1 MVADADIAPPVEPS
15 MPTCLAVSRR
25 RFLATGLSGLA
36 AAGLAGSSPSSATA
50 DDALGNAAKSA
61 APLVDCHLHINHFD
75 RSIEDTLAHMD
86 ATGTT
91 QAFILPLETGEGGVT
106 LPTETVLHAHLLYP
120 DRMIPFC
127 QTDIRQDDCLE
138 RIRAYHLLGCRG
150 VGEQKEHV
158 PLKDA
163 RVEAVIALCDE
174 LNWPITLHFQDGAN
188 GYNQG
193 LATDLEPY
201 LKKYKRVRIIGHA
214 QTWWA
219 NISADVPPA
228 DQTLYP
234 KGPVKP
240 GGLLDRLLGEYPN
253 LYADMSAG
261 SGFGALTRDEEF
273 TAAFIER
280 HPRQFLFGSDCP
292 CRDGKGENFKGTCYS
307 TQLQKFLE
315 RIVTSKQ
322 TLQDIRANNA
332 LRALN
337 GE

>member
-1 MVADADIAPPVEPS
+1 MASPAS
-15 MPTCLAVSRR
+15 LSRR
-25 RFLATGLSGLA
+25 GFLSSTFRGAAAASLSG
-36 AAGLAGSSPSSATA
+36 GLAGNLLA
-50 DDALGNAAKSA
+50 DDQASSDEPAAK
-61 APLVDCHLHINHFD
+61 LVDCHLHINHFD
-75 RSIEDTLAHMD
+75 RSVEDTIRHMD

-91 QAFILPLETGEGGVT
+91 QAFVLPLETGEGGVT
-106 LPTETVLHAHLLYP
+106 LPTETVLHAWVEHR
-120 DRMIPFC
+120 DRVIPFC

-138 RIRAYHLLGCRG
+138 RLRAYHLLGCRG
-150 VGEQKEHV
+150 IGEQKEHL
-158 PLKDA
+158 PLKDP

-201 LKKYKRVRIIGHA
+201 LKKYKQVRIIGHA

-219 NISADVPPA
+219 NISADVPEGN
-228 DQTLYP
+228 LYP

-261 SGFGALTRDEEF
+261 SGFNALSRDEEF
-273 TAAFIER
+273 TADFIER

-307 TQLQKFLE
+307 TQLQAFLD
-315 RIVTSKQ
+315 RIVTDKQ
-322 TLQDIRANNA
+322 TLQDIRTNNA